1 MPSERLSDGIA
12 RLTGHSAAYQG
23 FTLKILMGKKL
34 MHDITRQHKRK

>member
-23 FTLKILMGKKL
+23 FTLKILINKKL
-34 MHDITRQHKRK
+34 MHDITRRHKRK

>member
-23 FTLKILMGKKL
+23 FALKILINKKL
-34 MHDITRQHKRK
+34 IHDITHQHKRE

>member
-23 FTLKILMGKKL
+23 FTLKILINKKL